1 MSYYSPKER
10 STAVRLGAEYL
21 IFRRMRTYSTLGSI
35 DSQVS
40 RGLEWPRSSKRGVE
54 SRFRFLDVDHL
65 RGLGATHIGVLRGP
79 ARTGVFGL
87 EVFGNI

>member
-1 MSYYSPKER
+1 MSYYYPKER

-40 RGLEWPRSSKRGVE
+40 RGLEWLRSSKRGVE
-54 SRFRFLDVDHL
+54 SRFRFPYVDNFSA
-65 RGLGATHIGVLRGP
+65 LGATRIGVSRGP
-79 ARTGVFGL
+79 ARAGVFGL
-87 EVFGNI
+87 EVFSHI